1 MIVHAVCIDKAY
13 AESDGM
19 LRLHLLLTQAQMHD
33 ALIALM
39 AELDP
44 DTRVAWLMEANKP
57 T

>member
-1 MIVHAVCIDKAY
+1 MIIRVDDYDVRFLSHGYDLDVA
-13 AESDGM
+13 M
-19 LRLHLLLTQAQMHD
+19 TQQQMHD